1 MKSMRLPTVVFLCCL
16 LFLTTIGY
24 AAATDP
30 LLDWAFVDSSFTG
43 EGCCVVQT
51 SDGGYAVCGTHYLL
65 AKFNSTGGMQWQK
78 IFESQKWD
86 TAYALIQT
94 ADGGYAFT
102 GGGSFNFAKTDSQ
115 GNLQW
120 TRTLLDPNGGMLCGQ
135 CLAQTKEGGYLIFG
149 SVNASVSDWLFKTD
163 QDGFV
168 EWNMTCSLGARDAL
182 GFPLSLS
189 AAPEDTY
196 LLSGSLG
203 LLKIESNGIILW
215 ADRAIGGLAVAAQ
228 DDGYLVMN
236 SSATMGYLTKI
247 DSQGNITWNRGYTQ
261 IKGENGVTF
270 ERVATTGDGGFVVCG
285 LAGRHEKQMFGSQTM
300 VLYYFAHVTKVNASG
315 DVEWST
321 LYEATGPPMPSLGNY
336 LNSIIADS
344 NGGIVFTGRTGGHL
358 WLVKLTDKTSAVQA
372 SVSASPNIQNPNDA
386 SSNAFSLAVQWS
398 FTQTTIALALV
409 ALVVALTIT
418 ILLMRLRKNNT
429 LKR

>member
-1 MKSMRLPTVVFLCCL
+1 MKSMRLLTVVFLCCL
-16 LFLTTIGY
+16 LSLTTTGY
-24 AAATDP
+24 AAAIDP
-30 LLDWAFVDSSFTG
+30 LRNWAFVDSSFTG
-43 EGCCVVQT
+43 EGSCVVQT

-78 IFESQKWD
+78 AFESQKWY
-86 TAYALIQT
+86 TAYAVIQT

-102 GGGSFNFAKTDSQ
+102 GDGDLFNFVKTDSQ

-120 TRTLLDPNGGMLCGQ
+120 TRALLDPNGRMLCSQ
-135 CLAQTKEGGYLIFG
+135 CLLQTKEGGYIVYG
-149 SVNASVSDWLFKTD
+149 SANDSVSDWLIKTD

-168 EWNMTCSLGARDAL
+168 EWNITYSIGARDAL

-203 LLKIESNGIILW
+203 LAKIDSNGSILW
-215 ADRAIGGLAVAAQ
+215 DDREIGGLAVAIQ
-228 DDGYLVMN
+228 DGGYLVMN

-247 DSQGNITWNRGYTQ
+247 DSHGNITWNCGYSQ
-261 IKGENGVTF
+261 IKDESGVTF
-270 ERVATTGDGGFVVCG
+270 KRVAATGDGGFVVCG
-285 LAGRHEKQMFGSQTM
+285 LAGLHEKQMFGSQTM
-300 VLYYFAHVTKVNASG
+300 VLYYFAHVTKVNGYG

-336 LNSIIADS
+336 LNSVIADS

-358 WLVKLTDKTSAVQA
+358 WLVKLTDKTSAEQA
-372 SVSASPNIQNPNDA
+372 HVLASPSVQNSNAA
-386 SSNAFSLAVQWS
+386 SSDAVSLAVQWS
-398 FTQTTIALALV
+398 FTQTTIAIALV
-409 ALVVALTIT
+409 ALVVALAIT
-418 ILLMRLRKNNT
+418 ILLMHLRKNE
-429 LKR
+429 